1 VVVFCISNQ
10 LISGF
15 ILIGYLFIHSFYFN
29 AQNDIFMNQG
39 FMYNYVM
46 LMVNRIHNNY
56 LFIYLFIL
64 FRFICL
70 DLTTTESMFI
80 WKGNRNE
87 TDY

>member
-1 VVVFCISNQ
+1 
-10 LISGF
+10 
-15 ILIGYLFIHSFYFN
+15 LIGYLFIHSFYFN